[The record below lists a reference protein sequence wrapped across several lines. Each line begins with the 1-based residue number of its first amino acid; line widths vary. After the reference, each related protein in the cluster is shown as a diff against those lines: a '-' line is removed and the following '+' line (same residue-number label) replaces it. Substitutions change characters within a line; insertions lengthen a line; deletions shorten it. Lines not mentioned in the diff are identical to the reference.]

1 MAGLNY
7 EVGAVLHGDSY
18 VTGMDFH
25 ESGDH
30 LVVGTSTSVHLV
42 DAKTAVERKKV
53 FVKSH
58 GLGKI
63 KFTHHELCV
72 LLSSEKQTNDIRYL
86 SLYDNKYLR
95 YFRGHSDIVTS
106 LSMSPSDDSFLTSSV
121 DRTVCYWNL
130 NSSYPIGK
138 LKLDNNAAFPYAAFD
153 KSGVVFGIMCQN
165 ANNGTHYLKLYDARA
180 IERGPFYNIA
190 PSREQLAAALD
201 KQSPNVSPDMLWTH
215 FEFSADGKNIL
226 INTNTDAV
234 LVCDSYQNIE
244 PLAICSRRMD
254 YFRGHHPPLAA
265 AFSPDS
271 RYVMQ
276 GAGDNS
282 IQVCDIKTGEIK
294 KTLSGHQAPVKVICC
309 NPVYDMFAS
318 ACFSTALWVNTGED

>member
-1 MAGLNY
+1 MSSNY
-7 EVGAVLHGDSY
+7 QIGAVLHGASY

-25 ESGDH
+25 ESGEH
-30 LVVGTSTSVHLV
+30 LVMGTSTSVHLIN
-42 DAKTAVERKKV
+42 AKTAEERKKV

-72 LLSSEKQTNDIRYL
+72 LLSSEKKTNDIRYL

-106 LSMSPSDDSFLTSSV
+106 LSMSPSDDSFLSSSL
-121 DRTVCYWNL
+121 DRTVCYWSL

-138 LKLDNNAAFPYAAFD
+138 LKLDNNASFPYAAFD
-153 KSGVVFGIMCQN
+153 KSGVIFGIMCQN
-165 ANNGTHYLKLYDARA
+165 SCNGQHYLKLYDAREY
-180 IERGPFYNIA
+180 ERGPFANIA
-190 PSREQLAAALD
+190 PTREQLVSALE
-201 KQSPNVSPDMLWTH
+201 KQTPRVDPDMLWTH

-234 LVCDSYQNIE
+234 LVCDSYDNKDE
-244 PLAICSRRMD
+244 PLAICSRRIND
-254 YFRGHHPPLAA
+254 SPGQHPPLAA

-271 RYVMQ
+271 RYVMT
-276 GAGDNS
+276 GTGDNN
-282 IQVCDIKTGEIK
+282 IQVCDVKTGEVRR
-294 KTLSGHQAPVKVICC
+294 TLTGHKAPVKNICC

-318 ACFSTALWVNTGED
+318 SCLSTALWVNCDD